1 MKRVVSVSLG
11 SRSRDYRI
19 TVTLL
24 GQEIS
29 IERVGTDGDVARA
42 AALYRELDGQVDCLG
57 IGGAALYVDTLK
69 RRYVMSA
76 VQRMISGVRHTPV
89 VDGVG
94 FRDLLEGQAARY
106 LLEHAPAPIE
116 PRRALSLVALDRMA
130 LTRGLADAGFELIIG
145 DLAFALGVPVALH
158 SLAAINRVGTVLL
171 PVMRHLPM
179 SLIYPTGERE
189 DANTPRYGRWFAWAA
204 VIAGDCNYISRFM
217 PADMRGKVVMTNTTT
232 LRNVEQFRERG
243 VRYLLTST
251 PRLGERSF
259 GTNLMEAALVALS
272 GKGRVLDAREM
283 AEMVEAVGW
292 RPNLEVLNP

>member
-1 MKRVVSVSLG
+1 
-11 SRSRDYRI
+11 
-19 TVTLL
+19 
-24 GQEIS
+24 
-29 IERVGTDGDVARA
+29 
-42 AALYRELDGQVDCLG
+42 
-57 IGGAALYVDTLK
+57 
-69 RRYVMSA
+69 MSA